1 MGKPTGFLEHE
12 PLAPRYEPP
21 QSRVKH
27 SREFARPPSVE
38 ELRRQAARCMDCGTP
53 YCHTGCPIHNQI
65 PDWNDLVYEDDWRRA
80 LAALH
85 STNNFPEWTGR
96 VCPAP
101 CEAACTLNLIDKPVT
116 IKAIE
121 LAIVERGWQ
130 AGWIVPEPA
139 KRMSGHTVGIV
150 GSGPAGLAAAQQLA
164 RAGHKVTVYE
174 RAARAGGL
182 LRYGIPDFKLEK
194 RWVERRIAQLEGE
207 GVRFRLNHDIGHTH
221 KVEPLLRRHD
231 ALVLAMG
238 AEVPRD
244 LPIAGRDLDGVH
256 FAMDF
261 LRQQN
266 QRIGQEQL
274 TFPQALSARGKHV
287 VVIGGGDTGSD
298 CIGTSFRQGAKSV
311 TQLEILPP
319 PPRQEN
325 KDLTWPNW
333 PLRMRTST
341 SQEEGAARDYA
352 VQTVRFLGDKGAV
365 RKLECARL
373 SKEGKPVRGS
383 QFTVPAELVLL
394 AMGFRHAVQD
404 GLLAALKPKRTPQ
417 GLIAADE
424 RSYRASRSGRSGRS
438 ESSAGAGLFAC
449 GDMRR
454 GQSLIVW
461 AIREGRQC
469 AHAVDAFVRGRPSAL
484 PRV

>member
-1 MGKPTGFLEHE
+1 MGKVTGFLEHE

-21 QSRVKH
+21 QSRVRH
-27 SREFARPPSVE
+27 SREFAKPPSLE

-130 AGWIVPEPA
+130 EGWIVPQPA
-139 KRMSGHTVGIV
+139 ARASGRSIGIV

-164 RAGHKVTVYE
+164 RAGHKVTIYE
-174 RAARAGGL
+174 RAAKPGGL

-194 RWVERRIAQLEGE
+194 RWVERRIAQMEAE
-207 GVRFRLNHDIGHTH
+207 GVRFRLHHDIGRTH
-221 KVEPLLRRHD
+221 KAEPLLRRHD
-231 ALVLAMG
+231 ALVLAIG
-238 AEVPRD
+238 AEAPRD
-244 LPIAGRDLDGVH
+244 LPIEGRDFQGVH

-266 QRIGQEQL
+266 QRIGQEKL
-274 TFPQALSARGKHV
+274 EFPIPLNAEGKHV

-319 PPRQEN
+319 PPRKEN
-325 KDLTWPNW
+325 KALSWPHW
-333 PLRMRTST
+333 PLKMRTST
-341 SQEEGAARDYA
+341 SQEEGAARDFA
-352 VQTVRFLGDKGAV
+352 VRTVRFLGEKGAV
-365 RKLECARL
+365 RALECVRL
-373 SKEGKPVRGS
+373 NKDGEPVRKS
-383 QFTVPAELVLL
+383 AFTVPAELVLL
-394 AMGFRHAVQD
+394 AMGFQHPLHD
-404 GLLAALKPKRTPQ
+404 GALAALKPKRSSR

-424 RSYRASRSGRSGRS
+424 RSYRTSR
-438 ESSAGAGLFAC
+438 ANLFAC
-449 GDMRR
+449 GDARR